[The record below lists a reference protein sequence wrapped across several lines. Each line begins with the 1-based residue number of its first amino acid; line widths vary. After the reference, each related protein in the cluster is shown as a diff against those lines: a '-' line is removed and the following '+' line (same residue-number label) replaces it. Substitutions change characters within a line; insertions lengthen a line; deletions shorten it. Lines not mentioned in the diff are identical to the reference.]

1 MKRFVKHDLP
11 EIEQINLPDRRLY
24 QTPEGNRYPSVT
36 TVLSILESPE
46 LDEWRLKVGPEE
58 AARIGRI
65 AADSGTKLHEAC
77 ENYLLGRPTKWTM
90 FDLNAKDM
98 YKLCLPVL
106 ERIDVIHAI
115 ECRLYSDNLK
125 VAGSVDLIGVL
136 DGDLCIM
143 DWKSSKRYKSKVD
156 IPNYF
161 MQACFYALMFEEQTG
176 VSIPN
181 LKILLVS
188 PEYGLYIHT
197 ENTRDWIEKCHVVR
211 KTGLFQLCVSY
222 WFRPIPILRDR
233 LHP

>member
-115 ECRLYSDNLK
+115 ECRLYSDKLK

-161 MQACFYALMFEEQTG
+161 MQAAAYAYMWWERTG
-176 VSIPN
+176 IVVKKI
-181 LKILLVS
+181 KILMAI
-188 PEYGLYIHT
+188 PEYGLLIHE
-197 ENTRDWIEKCHVVR
+197 ENVADWIQKFIVTREKFAEIR
-211 KTGLFQLCVSY
+211 GF
-222 WFRPIPILRDR
+222 
-233 LHP
+233 